1 MKKLISFVMII
12 SLLTAIGFGSV
23 TINAAEKGPLHIII
37 TSGEL
42 LEM

>member
-1 MKKLISFVMII
+1 MKKIISFVLVI
-12 SLLTAIGFGSV
+12 SLFTVVSFSPV
-23 TINAAEKGPLHIII
+23 TINAGEKGPLHIVV

>member
-12 SLLTAIGFGSV
+12 SLVTAIGFAPV
-23 TINAAEKGPLHIII
+23 TINAGEKGPLHIPVPI
-37 TSGEL
+37 GEL